1 MTEKIES
8 FSSRKLA
15 ESNGTVMTTQNILR
29 EARMLKNVIKD
40 PKQQQSDVKEEDDL
54 KEEKEEREMEEKEEQ
69 HRSFSRTGND
79 LIETD
84 DELVEVGSPE
94 SEEDGEHFSSRPID
108 FTTGRRMS
116 DDSSEGEEEYFRP
129 LKRLAEPDGETNTS
143 TKKRGVRSF
152 CIDDILSHKTAALQ
166 RGGPPSLPGMH
177 RPWDQREGGGG
188 GGGLQQGEGGRGN
201 KASPLDALF
210 NMISNNDA
218 LTAKSDMERAQLN
231 FANKQPPKKKRK
243 SRTAFTNHQIFE
255 LEKRF
260 LYQKYLSPA
269 DRDEIAAQ
277 LGLSNAQVIC
287 WFQNR
292 RAKYKRDLEELKK
305 DVEKSPAGGPMVD
318 PRRGPPPPMHGAPS
332 PGPPHP
338 LGPHL
343 HHPLPL
349 PHPLLLSMAPH
360 LIPASMAGALH
371 HHHQQ
376 QQPRSP
382 PMRSP
387 EPADSPPIRVEDS
400 D

>member
-1 MTEKIES
+1 
-8 FSSRKLA
+8 
-15 ESNGTVMTTQNILR
+15 
-29 EARMLKNVIKD
+29 
-40 PKQQQSDVKEEDDL
+40 
-54 KEEKEEREMEEKEEQ
+54 
-69 HRSFSRTGND
+69 
-79 LIETD
+79 
-84 DELVEVGSPE
+84 
-94 SEEDGEHFSSRPID
+94 
-108 FTTGRRMS
+108 
-116 DDSSEGEEEYFRP
+116 
-129 LKRLAEPDGETNTS
+129 
-143 TKKRGVRSF
+143 
-152 CIDDILSHKTAALQ
+152 
-166 RGGPPSLPGMH
+166 
-177 RPWDQREGGGG
+177 
-188 GGGLQQGEGGRGN
+188 
-201 KASPLDALF
+201 
-210 NMISNNDA
+210 MISNNDA
-218 LTAKSDMERAQLN
+218 LTAKSDLERAQLN

-305 DVEKSPAGGPMVD
+305 DVEKSPAAGGPMVD
-318 PRRGPPPPMHGAPS
+318 PRRGPPPPQLHGAPS

-371 HHHQQ
+371 HQQ
-376 QQPRSP
+376 QQQRSP